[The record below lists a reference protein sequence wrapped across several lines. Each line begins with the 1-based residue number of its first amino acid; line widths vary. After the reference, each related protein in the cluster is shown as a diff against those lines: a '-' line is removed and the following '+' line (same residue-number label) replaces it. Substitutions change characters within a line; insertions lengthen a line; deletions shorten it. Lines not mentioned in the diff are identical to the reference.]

1 VLAMQKTQL
10 EQMQAMFD
18 QLFTG
23 QASPKKSVEV
33 LPRKS
38 VKISVR
44 KSVEKSV
51 KKSVDNAR

>member
-1 VLAMQKTQL
+1 MTSQL

-18 QLFTG
+18 QLFAG
-23 QASPKKSVEV
+23 QASPKKSVEI

-38 VKISVR
+38 VRISVK

-51 KKSVDNAR
+51 EKSVRKSVDNA

>member
-1 VLAMQKTQL
+1 MTSQL

-23 QASPKKSVEV
+23 QASPKKSVRN

-38 VKISVR
+38 VRISVKKSVR
-44 KSVEKSV
+44 KSVGNSV
-51 KKSVDNAR
+51 KKSVDNT

>member
-1 VLAMQKTQL
+1 MQKTQI

-44 KSVEKSV
+44 KSV
-51 KKSVDNAR
+51 KKSVRKGAKNV

>member
-1 VLAMQKTQL
+1 MQNQL

-18 QLFTG
+18 QLFAG

-38 VKISVR
+38 VRI
-44 KSVEKSV
+44 SV
-51 KKSVDNAR
+51 KKSVKDSVKKSVRKGD

>member
-1 VLAMQKTQL
+1 MQKQL

-18 QLFTG
+18 QLFAG
-23 QASPKKSVEV
+23 QASPKKSVEI

-38 VKISVR
+38 VRISVK

-51 KKSVDNAR
+51 EKSVRKSVDNA